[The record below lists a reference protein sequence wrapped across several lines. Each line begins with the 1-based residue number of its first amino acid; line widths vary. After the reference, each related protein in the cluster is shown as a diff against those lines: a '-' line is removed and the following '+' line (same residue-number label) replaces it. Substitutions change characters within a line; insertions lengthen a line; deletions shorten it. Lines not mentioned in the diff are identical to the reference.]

1 MFECKCKNQNIKV
14 LIILIIIS
22 ILLYVAVEIC
32 LFVSDQYV
40 IYKYLMEH
48 GLPYG
53 HLLNNSRKKRLSY
66 EDDKKLKLVQAKA
79 AWIESV
85 SNLIRLSFGLAT
97 VLIIGYISDHYGRK
111 IALGI
116 LIFGEALYIGLI
128 GFIIYLNLNPWTV
141 VFPGL
146 FEGLFGGG
154 LISFTAQISACLADI
169 TVQPEDFN
177 ENSNTSGLSQQY
189 TSKEHRWLF
198 FTMYDSLASL
208 SHACGSLFGGMV
220 VHRLGFGVS
229 IIICLALYITSVV
242 GLSILPETNQ
252 DVLKRRRNPQNNAI
266 CQYSESRYSEDG
278 LLYLEIKKNTFII
291 KMLEI
296 FIKMLKAI
304 QHSSPLSR
312 IVMTLFFSVSVTVVA
327 DLQYIYIY
335 LMGCPFFWNAQTV
348 GLYAGVSDALSAC
361 LSITF
366 TVAIYN
372 WEQTRILQLCSMGD
386 TKEYVAEY
394 NSMEI
399 TSKEIRILFM
409 ITTVIFIGFGF
420 MLINKILMGI
430 AFLFTLP
437 TANYI
442 VYGASAVR
450 LVKNTLI
457 APIRTMISIITPN
470 DKQGFILS
478 LGAFISFVGFLINL
492 TVFPLIYA
500 GTVHVFPGAVFFMC
514 GILITI
520 TIGFGV

>member
-1 MFECKCKNQNIKV
+1 M
-14 LIILIIIS
+14 
-22 ILLYVAVEIC
+22 YR
-32 LFVSDQYV
+32 SD
-40 IYKYLMEH
+40 
-48 GLPYG
+48 
-53 HLLNNSRKKRLSY
+53 

-79 AWIESV
+79 AWVESV

-189 TSKEHRWLF
+189 TSKEYRWLF

-229 IIICLALYITSVV
+229 IIICLALYTTSVV
-242 GLSILPETNQ
+242 GLSILPETNL
-252 DVLKRRRNPQNNAI
+252 DVLKRRHNQQNNAI

-291 KMLEI
+291 KILEI

-312 IVMTLFFSVSVTVVA
+312 IVMTLLFSVSVTVLA

-348 GLYAGVSDALSAC
+348 GLYACVQYKLTDDMQSTVDYSGVSDALSAC

-442 VYGASAVR
+442 VYGGKIINSVMSLIFRLGYYQGAQTETSDFLKKPLPESLTLRSNPQGNEETLGDAV
-450 LVKNTLI
+450 LWY
-457 APIRTMISIITPN
+457 SITYNKFRQDPEAHEYHW
-470 DKQGFILS
+470 F
-478 LGAFISFVGFLINL
+478 
-492 TVFPLIYA
+492 
-500 GTVHVFPGAVFFMC
+500 
-514 GILITI
+514 
-520 TIGFGV
+520 